1 MTTPDPL
8 LTCLHALEAEIADL
22 HAMIAQKNQTILDG
36 AAYARHVEQ
45 ELARVSAYLQTVE
58 QHAADLTKALD
69 SASEYARML
78 ETRIFDLNAH
88 LAQYRAEP

>member
-8 LTCLHALEAEIADL
+8 LTRLHALEVEVASL
-22 HAMIAQKNQTILDG
+22 HAIIAQKNQTILDG

-58 QHAADLTKALD
+58 RHAADLTHALE
-69 SASEYARML
+69 AGSEYARTL
-78 ETRIFDLNAH
+78 EARIFDLNAH
-88 LAQYRAEP
+88 LAQYRSEP